1 MKKAI
6 LSIVVVAV
14 AGIVVCAVAK
24 ANGVDFVQVEDTP
37 EEKFVE
43 E

>member
-6 LSIVVVAV
+6 VSIVVVAV
-14 AGIVVCAVAK
+14 AGIVVCAVAR
-24 ANGVDFVQVEDTP
+24 ANGVEFVQIDNT
-37 EEKFVE
+37 EEAVE